1 MKRVESSS
9 FVRPQ
14 RRRLVA
20 TALVAASLATLCVA
34 TAPVAL
40 AQGTYPTKPITLVV
54 PYPAGGANDMLGR
67 LFGQKLSEAIGQQ
80 VIVENKPGAG
90 TLIGTTAVAKA
101 APDGY
106 TLLVGGL
113 ASFATSPV
121 LFKAEFDPLKDFAP
135 VSFIGTARTILITYN
150 ESPYKTVK
158 EVVDAAKAKPG
169 SIMYGSSGNGSALHL
184 AGELFALETKTDMKH
199 VPYKGGSAH
208 ILDLIGGRLPVIF
221 DTTTNATTLIKGG
234 KVRAIAIAAPTRSP
248 DLPNVP
254 TFAESGYP
262 NFEVNSWYGI
272 FAPAKTPQPVLARL
286 SAELAKILQQP
297 EVIDKLRGVGVTPA
311 NGDPATLG
319 KLVPAEYEKYSKLI
333 KALDIKAD

>member
-1 MKRVESSS
+1 MKSNHSAACTTA
-9 FVRPQ
+9 
-14 RRRLVA
+14 RRRFVQLL
-20 TALVAASLATLCVA
+20 ALAGIAGIVAAPAAV
-34 TAPVAL
+34 
-40 AQGTYPTKPITLVV
+40 AQGTWPTKPITLVV

-67 LFGQKLSEAIGQQ
+67 LIGQKLSEGLGQQ

-135 VSFIGTARTILITYN
+135 VGFIGTARTILITYN
-150 ESPYKTVK
+150 DSPYKTVK
-158 EVVDAAKAKPG
+158 DVVDAAKAKPG
-169 SIMYGSSGNGSALHL
+169 SVMYGSSGNGSALHL
-184 AGELFALETKTDMKH
+184 AGELFAIDTKTDMKH

-208 ILDLIGGRLPVIF
+208 IMDLMGGRLPVIF
-221 DTTTNATTLIKGG
+221 DTTTNATALIKGG
-234 KVRAIAIAAPTRSP
+234 KVRAIAIAAPARSP

-286 SAELAKILQQP
+286 STEMAKVMKNPEVVEKLRAAGVSPASGEPQELAKM
-297 EVIDKLRGVGVTPA
+297 
-311 NGDPATLG
+311 
-319 KLVPAEYEKYSKLI
+319 VPSEYEKYSKLI
-333 KALDIKAD
+333 KSLDIKAD

>member
-1 MKRVESSS
+1 VKRVESSS

-20 TALVAASLATLCVA
+20 KALVAASLATLCAA
-34 TAPVAL
+34 TAPVVF

-150 ESPYKTVK
+150 ESPFKTVK

-169 SIMYGSSGNGSALHL
+169 SIMYGSSGNGTALHL
-184 AGELFALETKTDMKH
+184 AGELFAIETKTDMKH

-234 KVRAIAIAAPTRSP
+234 KVRAIALAAPTRSP

-319 KLVPAEYEKYSKLI
+319 KLVPTEYEKYSKLI
-333 KALDIKAD
+333 KSLDIKAD